1 MPKLWVQKWEE
12 SEAGWGTRPDGYT
25 LHLNQADIDLFLADM
40 RTRERRGK
48 PEGYVPPEYSRPDGE
63 PYEWETDDEALVAR
77 VRDSGRGCWGPG
89 RVPPPPAPGVRPG
102 GWTAAQSSASGSK
115 NAPGL
120 SFEQLTLVRRTALC
134 DPSVE
139 IDLESLGAAEKRLQS
154 ERLEAAMRARGL
166 RVVRTD
172 RPRAEPPARN
182 ARTTVDPTV
191 KIQGA
196 LDILRSCLGRHGVY
210 ADPTRYNWQCWT
222 RDLALAIQPVLP
234 CVPGGAEA
242 GERHLHSLARRQRDD
257 GKLPIVFLDG
267 ALGAA
272 RFLLAKTTKSIVDG
286 KLSFMLRRYLAG
298 QLGDLTPGTRDS
310 ELMFMLAIAQR
321 TGPLPD
327 DLGIAESKARVYI
340 EDNLLD
346 KRGMLLGADWRDTM
360 EKELA
365 DQPLLSNNAIW
376 HGLLRGMRLRERAGR
391 LRTQLRARVEGGVLV
406 DYPGAGRFDPLG
418 GALSILHGVVDAA
431 DADWMVD
438 CFRSVDS
445 PRGVTIRC
453 RHNPLN
459 LVEGLAID
467 QTDGVVVW
475 PFVVGF
481 AALALHRLGTPA
493 ARALAREQL
502 DKLLALDGFCEW
514 YNPTDGRGYGATKQ
528 LWSAALTLRACREIL
543 GPGVV
548 PHQSEQ

>member
-25 LHLNQADIDLFLADM
+25 LHLNRGDIDLFLADM
-40 RTRERRGK
+40 RAREQQGK
-48 PEGYVPPEYSRPDGE
+48 PKGYVPPEYSRPDGE
-63 PYEWETDDEALVAR
+63 PYEWETDDEALAAR

-89 RVPPPPAPGVRPG
+89 REPPAPVPGVRPG
-102 GWTAAQSSASGSK
+102 GCARV
-115 NAPGL
+115 
-120 SFEQLTLVRRTALC
+120 QLALVRSTAHC

-139 IDLESLGAAEKRLQS
+139 IAPDIMDRVEKQARQLETAAP
-154 ERLEAAMRARGL
+154 AHDL
-166 RVVRTD
+166 RVVSSNHPSAGP
-172 RPRAEPPARN
+172 PRAT
-182 ARTTVDPTV
+182 RTTMDPTD

-210 ADPTRYNWQCWT
+210 ADPTRYNGQCWT
-222 RDLALAIQPVLP
+222 RDMALAIQPVLP
-234 CVPGGAEA
+234 CVPGGIEA

-267 ALGAA
+267 ALGTA

-286 KLSFMLRRYLAG
+286 KLSFMLRRYLTG

-321 TGPLPD
+321 TGPLPN
-327 DLGIAESKARVYI
+327 DLGYAESKARAYI

-346 KRGMLLGADWRDTM
+346 ARDMLLGADWRDTM

-365 DQPLLSNNAIW
+365 DQSLLSNNAIW
-376 HGLLRGMRLRERAGR
+376 HGLLRGMRLRERAAR
-391 LRTQLRARVEGGVLV
+391 LRARLRARVEGGVLV

-418 GALSILHGVVDAA
+418 GALAILHGVVDVA

-459 LVEGLAID
+459 LVESLVID

-481 AALALHRLGTPA
+481 AALALHRLRTPR

-543 GPGVV
+543 GPHVA
-548 PHQSEQ
+548 PHVE